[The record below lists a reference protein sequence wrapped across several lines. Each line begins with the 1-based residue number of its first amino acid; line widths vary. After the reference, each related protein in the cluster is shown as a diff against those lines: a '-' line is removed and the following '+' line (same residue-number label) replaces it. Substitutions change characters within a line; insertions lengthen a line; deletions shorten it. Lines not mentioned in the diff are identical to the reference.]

1 MADRCGKL
9 SGMAIAVVAEK
20 NQSTDA
26 ARKDQ
31 NPGADT
37 DTAPDIDTDAAPD
50 FSLKTPPN
58 GLFTASDLDNTRD
71 DGCRYEVIEGRI
83 IVPSLYVRADSE
95 ESHVA
100 CRPSNPVSSGSFRS
114 AIRVSS

>member
-1 MADRCGKL
+1 
-9 SGMAIAVVAEK
+9 MAIAVATQK
-20 NQSTDA
+20 NQH
-26 ARKDQ
+26 Q
-31 NPGADT
+31 NPGADMDTTPDT
-37 DTAPDIDTDAAPD
+37 DTPDTGTDATPD
-50 FSLKTPPN
+50 FSLKTPPKA
-58 GLFTASDLDNTRD
+58 LFTASDLDNTRD